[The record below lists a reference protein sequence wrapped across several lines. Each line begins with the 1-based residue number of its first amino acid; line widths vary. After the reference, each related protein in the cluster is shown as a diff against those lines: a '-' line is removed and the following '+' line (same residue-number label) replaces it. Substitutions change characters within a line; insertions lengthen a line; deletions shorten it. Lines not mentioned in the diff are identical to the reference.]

1 MKILQAS
8 VKDANEIL
16 NLQKSAFQIE
26 AEIYNNYDISPLKET
41 IEEISRCF
49 KTHVFLKAEDSGKI
63 VGAVRAFEKDETCYI
78 GRLAVSKEM
87 QNRGIGT
94 LLMKEIEKYFKPKR
108 FELFTGAKS
117 EKNIRLYKK
126 LGYSPFGEK
135 KSGCGGLVE
144 VIFMEKIKFCKR
156 RG

>member
-1 MKILQAS
+1 MEILQAS

-16 NLQKSAFQIE
+16 NLQKAAFQIE
-26 AEIYNNYDISPLKET
+26 AEIYNNYDILPLKET

-49 KTHVFLKAEDSGKI
+49 KTHVFLKAVDSGKI
-63 VGAVRAFEKDETCYI
+63 AGAVRAFEKDGTCYI

-94 LLMKEIEKYFKPKR
+94 LLMKEIEKYFKTKR

-126 LGYSPFGEK
+126 LGYSTFGEK
-135 KSGCGGLVE
+135 KSGCGALVE
-144 VIFMEKIKFCKR
+144 VIFMEKLK
-156 RG
+156 

>member
-1 MKILQAS
+1 MKFLQAS

-26 AEIYNNYDISPLKET
+26 AELYKNYDILPLKET
-41 IEEISRCF
+41 IEEITQSF
-49 KTHVFLKAEDSGKI
+49 KNCIFVKAVDKEKI
-63 VGAVRAFEKDETCYI
+63 IGAVRAFEKDGTCYI

-94 LLMKEIEKYFKPKR
+94 LLMNEIEKYFKTKR

-117 EKNIRLYKK
+117 EKNIQLYKK
-126 LGYSPFGEK
+126 LGYLPFGEK
-135 KSGCGGLVE
+135 KSGCGGLAE
-144 VIFMEKIKFCKR
+144 VIFMEKII
-156 RG
+156 

>member
-16 NLQKSAFQIE
+16 NLQKSAFKIE
-26 AEIYNNYDISPLKET
+26 AELYNNYDISPMKET
-41 IEEISRCF
+41 IEEIIKSFINCI
-49 KTHVFLKAEDSGKI
+49 FLKAVEKEKI
-63 VGAVRAFEKDETCYI
+63 IGTVRAFEKDGTCYI

-94 LLMKEIEKYFKPKR
+94 LLMKEIEKYFKTKR

-135 KSGCGGLVE
+135 KSGCGALVE
-144 VIFMEKIKFCKR
+144 VIFMEKLK
-156 RG
+156 

>member
-1 MKILQAS
+1 MKFLQAS

-26 AEIYNNYDISPLKET
+26 AELYKNYDILPLKET
-41 IEEISRCF
+41 IEEITQSF
-49 KTHVFLKAEDSGKI
+49 KNCIFVKAVDKEKI
-63 VGAVRAFEKDETCYI
+63 IGAVRAFEKDGTCYI

-94 LLMKEIEKYFKPKR
+94 LLMNEIEKYFKTKR

-135 KSGCGGLVE
+135 KSGCGALVE
-144 VIFMEKIKFCKR
+144 VIFMEKLK
-156 RG
+156 